1 MQVRV
6 IDYTSKTAP
15 QDFAAALK
23 EIGFAV
29 ISNHPLD
36 NSLIT
41 KVYAEWEKFFNSE
54 DKYNYAFDKQKH
66 DGYISKEMSE
76 TAKGYK
82 EKDLKE
88 FYHYY
93 FKGRC
98 PPYLRPITDNLAS
111 SMSVLAA
118 ELLSWLQENTP
129 KEIIDKLSMPLSDMI
144 KDTER
149 TLFRM
154 INYPPLT
161 GNEPK
166 GALRA
171 AAHEDI
177 NLLTVLPAAT
187 AKGLQVKDTN
197 GNWLEVPCDP
207 SWIVINAGD
216 MLQECT
222 GYYYPSTSHRV
233 INPVGE
239 EAKKPRLSMPL
250 FLHPVNSVRLS
261 ERHTAGSYFAER
273 MAELGLV

>member
-6 IDYTSKTAP
+6 IDYSSKTAP
-15 QDFAAALK
+15 QDFSAALK

-36 NSLIT
+36 NQLIA
-41 KVYAEWEKFFNSE
+41 KVYVEWAKFFNSE
-54 DKYNYAFDKQKH
+54 DKHNYAFDKKRH
-66 DGYISKEMSE
+66 DGFISAAMSE
-76 TAKGYK
+76 TAKGYNQ
-82 EKDLKE
+82 KDLKE

-93 FKGRC
+93 FNGRC
-98 PPYLRPITDNLAS
+98 PEYLRPITDKLAL
-111 SMSVLAA
+111 SMTALAA
-118 ELLSWLQENTP
+118 ELLNWVQANTP
-129 KEIIDKLSMPLSDMI
+129 KEITDKFSMPLSDMI

-161 GNEPK
+161 GNEPE
-166 GALRA
+166 GAIRA

-187 AKGLQVKDTN
+187 AKGLQVQHTN
-197 GNWLEVPCDP
+197 GEWLEVPCDP
-207 SWIVINAGD
+207 GWIVINAGD
-216 MLQECT
+216 MLEECT
-222 GYYYPSTSHRV
+222 GHYYPSTSHRV
-233 INPVGE
+233 VNPVGE

-261 ERHTAGSYFAER
+261 ERHTAGSYFTER
-273 MAELGLV
+273 MTELGLV